1 MIYYPAISSV
11 FHRAGFMMVAIAIK
25 SPTIP
30 MLQVT
35 IDHVAIGGFLRVSL
49 FKQEALSGM
58 QEFALTKVFTAHV
71 VLLLIA
77 NHYLYYLKLL

>member
-11 FHRAGFMMVAIAIK
+11 FHRAGFMMVSIAIK

-49 FKQEALSGM
+49 FKQEAL
-58 QEFALTKVFTAHV
+58 
-71 VLLLIA
+71 
-77 NHYLYYLKLL
+77 

>member
-1 MIYYPAISSV
+1 
-11 FHRAGFMMVAIAIK
+11 MMVAIAIK

-35 IDHVAIGGFLRVSL
+35 IDHVAIGGFLRV

-77 NHYLYYLKLL
+77 DHYLYYLKLL

>member
-1 MIYYPAISSV
+1 
-11 FHRAGFMMVAIAIK
+11 
-25 SPTIP
+25 

-35 IDHVAIGGFLRVSL
+35 IDHVAIGGFLGVSL
-49 FKQEALSGM
+49 FKQEALWGM

-77 NHYLYYLKLL
+77 DHYLYYLKLL